1 MDRLRF
7 SKLDKSVFHV
17 SYITKIRNSI
27 LHSFYNLSL
36 CFLCQVESMPPL
48 RVSPLWK
55 LPISERAGIVYCC
68 TLQELCM
75 MILLK
80 KVAYLLASA
89 TANSMERSI
98 HLEKALPMSV
108 KNGKDHGCLY
118 TFL

>member
-1 MDRLRF
+1 
-7 SKLDKSVFHV
+7 
-17 SYITKIRNSI
+17 
-27 LHSFYNLSL
+27 
-36 CFLCQVESMPPL
+36 
-48 RVSPLWK
+48 
-55 LPISERAGIVYCC
+55 
-68 TLQELCM
+68 M

-98 HLEKALPMSV
+98 HLEKALLMNA